1 MSKSDKTSKKSVQT
15 NDQKTEV
22 ISEETVEKR
31 SDEIISKAG
40 SNTESNAEFR
50 KLPFIEKCKRD
61 PMIPVSI
68 LLAFLAVIVAA
79 IYFILPDAKTPS
91 MGVGLSEFVNNFN
104 NGAVAASLMES
115 GADIGF
121 RTPPYV
127 DPDSKPSMLGDKAVF
142 TAGRSY
148 ADYFAGPSKYF
159 ISAGIEGATRKSDN
173 TITYV
178 RIWVQYSDLSD
189 DADFNTVWL
198 YFANTLNA
206 LYPEMS
212 SYEAM
217 GISMS
222 KMGEFDGN
230 PGFYVRGDYG
240 FRLVPVQ
247 KYDITYIV
255 IDMVPKAALKDSQ
268 IREVLE
274 VTSPDA
280 SAEPVADE
288 SAASS
293 EASN

>member
-1 MSKSDKTSKKSVQT
+1 MSKSDKTSKETVQ
-15 NDQKTEV
+15 NDDQKTED
-22 ISEETVEKR
+22 ISEEIIEKR
-31 SDEIISKAG
+31 SNEIIEKTG
-40 SNTESNAEFR
+40 SNTESADEFR

-79 IYFILPDAKTPS
+79 IYFILPDARTPS

-104 NGAVAASLMES
+104 NGAVAASLLES

-142 TAGRSY
+142 TASRSY

-173 TITYV
+173 NISYV

-217 GISMS
+217 GISMK

-247 KYDITYIV
+247 KDDITYIV

-280 SAEPVADE
+280 SAEPVTDE
-288 SAASS
+288 SVVSS
-293 EASN
+293 DSAN